1 MPIINLK
8 RYVVMSFTKNILKQ
22 IHHTKVKEHIYFGVQ
37 VNYWPI
43 QITHISYVECIR
55 IPYF

>member
-1 MPIINLK
+1 MLIINSK
-8 RYVVMSFTKNILKQ
+8 SYVSRYFTKNILKQ
-22 IHHTKVKEHIYFGVQ
+22 IHHTKVKTQHQFGVQ